1 MVEAA
6 KVLSLTPGRS
16 LKYPSLGSYS
26 TLLKAL
32 KGIVICGSFIFL
44 ISFSMLSAIL
54 INFGMTSFSGLFF
67 TIAWFAHLLLHR
79 LIFSSFSLSLNLL
92 LQFLL
97 LLQVHLPLDQ
107 S

>member
-44 ISFSMLSAIL
+44 ISFSMLSAML

-67 TIAWFAHLLLHR
+67 TIAWFAHLLL
-79 LIFSSFSLSLNLL
+79 ISSFCLSLNLL

-97 LLQVHLPLDQ
+97 LLPLVL
-107 S
+107 